1 MKIALYWFRND
12 LRLSD
17 NSAFVRACREVD
29 YLLPIYIHDPHLDQE
44 TSWGFKRVG
53 NFRKAFLKES
63 LEDLQQ
69 QLRELGSNLL
79 EVSGDT
85 KEIFERLRDQI
96 GVSLIYCEHI
106 EAPEES
112 GQAAT
117 LRESGFKVNA
127 IWQSSMLDPQ
137 SLPFPLQEMPDIFSQ
152 FRQQVEKK
160 KLRFTDPMQAPKKIP
175 PLPIH
180 DLSSFELADL
190 NDALSGG
197 IFQGGERS
205 ASSHIK
211 QYFERRLPDT
221 YKQTRNQ
228 LIGLD
233 YSSKFSP
240 WLASGCYSV
249 RSIAR
254 QLSEYEFQ
262 YGANDGTYWLWFE
275 LLWRDYFRFLH
286 FKYGNKLYRS
296 AGLSNML
303 RNASSPDFDEAQFK
317 KWTSGN
323 TGESFVDAGMRELS
337 ITGFLSNRMRQVVA
351 SYWIYDMQGDWQ
363 AGAAWFESQLVDYDV
378 YSNQGN
384 WLYIAGKGT
393 DPRGGRAFNVRKQ
406 AQDHDPEGTY
416 QQMWLA

>member
-1 MKIALYWFRND
+1 MTIALYWFRND
-12 LRLSD
+12 LRLND
-17 NSAFVRACREVD
+17 NPAFLRACKEVD
-29 YLLPIYIHDPHLDQE
+29 YLVPIYIHETYLDQE

-53 NFRKAFLKES
+53 KFRQAFLKES
-63 LEDLQQ
+63 LEDLRS
-69 QLRELGSNLL
+69 QLRELGSDLIEANGSAN
-79 EVSGDT
+79 EVIEKIT
-85 KEIFERLRDQI
+85 EQI
-96 GVSLIYCEHI
+96 GASAIYCEQI
-106 EAPEES
+106 EAPEELAQVAS
-112 GQAAT
+112 
-117 LRESGFKVNA
+117 LSESGLQINV

-137 SLPFPLQEMPDIFSQ
+137 SLPFSPQEMPDIFTQ

-160 KLRFTDPMQAPKKIP
+160 KLRFTDPIQAPQKVP

-180 DLSSFELADL
+180 DLSFFAL
-190 NDALSGG
+190 NDQDDALRDG
-197 IFQGGERS
+197 IFQGGEHS
-205 ASSHIK
+205 ANSHIE

-240 WLASGCYSV
+240 WLASGCCSA
-249 RSIAR
+249 RLIAK
-254 QLSEYEFQ
+254 QLSEYESQ

-286 FKYGNKLYRS
+286 FKFGNQLYRS
-296 AGLSNML
+296 AGLSNTL
-303 RNASSPDFDEAQFK
+303 SNASNPDFDQAAFK
-317 KWTSGN
+317 KWASGN
-323 TGESFVDAGMRELS
+323 TGESFIDAGMRELS
-337 ITGFLSNRMRQVVA
+337 NTGFLSNRMRQVVA

-363 AGAAWFESQLVDYDV
+363 VGAAWFESQLVDYDV

-406 AQDHDPEGTY
+406 AQDHDPEGAY
-416 QQMWLA
+416 QKIWLA